1 MTENFDDIL
10 DKLFDKPE
18 EKMQV
23 EDNENSEQLD
33 LFNVDYAHNGDLP
46 VSVKQKP
53 FASTNLLMRFRSQLN
68 RVIWTGLNA
77 THTKILTVIL
87 SKTAD
92 QLAAYQKE
100 QIQKKVKEL
109 NLDKDNLDKKKSYK
123 NC

>member
-109 NLDKDNLDKKKSYK
+109 NLDKDNLDTRGAS
-123 NC
+123 